1 MKFEHQVPDY
11 QDFDAYMEMMRQL
24 VSGGKT
30 TGENQSESFVNY
42 TKLNFSRLK
51 RLNKTSKLNPL
62 VLEKLKN
69 IQKPQFWLVLT
80 ESWCGDAAQ
89 NLPIISKMAEASPQI
104 ELGLILRDDH
114 IDIMDDFKTNG
125 GRSIPKLIALD
136 EDKNVLFT
144 WGPRPNEA
152 QQMYLDYRNGVSGQ
166 TNEEFKFAL
175 HQWYAKDKGAT
186 TQQEFAAVL

>member
-24 VSGGKT
+24 VEQGKT
-30 TGENQSESFVNY
+30 TGENQSDSFVNY

-51 RLNKTSKLNPL
+51 RLNKTSKLDPL

-104 ELGLILRDDH
+104 ELGLILRDEH
-114 IDIMDDFKTNG
+114 LDIMDDFKTNG
-125 GRSIPKLIALD
+125 GRSIPKLIAMD
-136 EDKNVLFT
+136 EDKSIKFT
-144 WGPRPNEA
+144 WGPRPEPA
-152 QQMYLDYRNGVSGQ
+152 QQMYRDYRDGQSGL

-175 HQWYAKDKGAT
+175 HQWYANDKGAT
-186 TQQEFAAVL
+186 TQQEFAALL

>member
-24 VSGGKT
+24 VEQGKT
-30 TGENQSESFVNY
+30 TGENQSDSFVNY

-51 RLNKTSKLNPL
+51 RLNKTSNLDPL
-62 VLEKLKN
+62 VLEQLKN
-69 IQKPQFWLVLT
+69 IPKPQFWLVLT

-89 NLPIISKMAEASPQI
+89 NLPVISKMAEASPLI
-104 ELGLILRDDH
+104 ELGLILRDEH
-114 IDIMDDFKTNG
+114 PEIMDDFKTNG
-125 GRSIPKLIALD
+125 GRSIPKLIAM
-136 EDKNVLFT
+136 DKDKTILFT
-144 WGPRPNEA
+144 WGPRPDPA
-152 QQMYLDYRNGVSGQ
+152 QQMYRDYRDRKSGL

-186 TQQEFAAVL
+186 TQQEFAALL